1 MDYEKENEKNKNE
14 IKEQES
20 PVTSIKIKEAIAILK
35 KYNVDCKNNKIKKTI
50 NLFLNILDGDRY
62 DKHIGFAKQRNKLL
76 NIIKKI
82 KEIEKIKEPNTDEIQ
97 QINKIIEQ
105 LHNLPIEKDVLQSY
119 DNVIEKIIE
128 FSKGKKSSLYIQCQ
142 KSKID
147 EAIEYFSDYE
157 YMKHMSN
164 SKQDK
169 ISIHFIVPIYII
181 TTIIYHGKL
190 YPNKLPQN
198 TMKIQNFKENTI
210 ALEKPT
216 GTYNKTKNYFIK
228 LVDNIKKKIVT
239 SDIFNTNGFMGSFL
253 KNIVST
259 YDYPGRGTFPTITYK
274 RKVDK
279 TYKIKKF
286 INHMENVFK
295 YLEGIDKIGFSNF
308 LNRGDNIN
316 FKKSFFDAVLN
327 FSNKYKFEFG
337 PLFKNKQSV
346 FFNFHSNLIEKFKL
360 KNSSSRNKRLIKQR
374 KNDIPPPP
382 PSSSIKLPPPPS
394 TTLKNLQQQNKTK
407 RKTPLRVQ
415 TPNLGQKKINNTLS
429 TKKDEFSE
437 EQKKRAMGVTRK
449 LPPIVKTDMS
459 ELKKKAA
466 QWEKNKKNK
475 KNNKPAWNS
484 SGNNGFERG
493 QFYNDGTRMDQGRR
507 RRRRR
512 KYGGNKTK
520 KKKRKKRNTTTNKKK
535 NKKKKYTKR
544 YNKKHN
550 KKRNNKKRYTKKN
563 K

>member
-1 MDYEKENEKNKNE
+1 MDYEKENKKNENE

-20 PVTSIKIKEAIAILK
+20 PVTSIKIKGAIAILK
-35 KYNVDCKNNKIKKTI
+35 KHNVDCKNNRIKKTI

-62 DKHIGFAKQRNKLL
+62 DKYIGFAKQRNKLL
-76 NIIKKI
+76 NIIKKK

-128 FSKGKKSSLYIQCQ
+128 FSKQNLFIQCK

-147 EAIEYFSDYE
+147 EAIKYFSDYE

-198 TMKIQNFKENTI
+198 TIKIQNFKENTI

-228 LVDNIKKKIVT
+228 LVDNSKNKIVT

-295 YLEGIDKIGFSNF
+295 YLEDIDKVGFSNF

-327 FSNKYKFEFG
+327 RSNEYKFEFG
-337 PLFKNKQSV
+337 PLFKNKQSG
-346 FFNFHSNLIEKFKL
+346 FFNFYLHLINKFKL
-360 KNSSSRNKRLIKQR
+360 NNVSSRNKRLIKQR

-382 PSSSIKLPPPPS
+382 PSSSIKPPPPPS
-394 TTLKNLQQQNKTK
+394 TTLKNLQQQQNKTR
-407 RKTPLRVQ
+407 RKPPLRVQ
-415 TPNLGQKKINNTLS
+415 TPNLGQKKINNTHS
-429 TKKDEFSE
+429 TKKKDTPS
-437 EQKKRAMGVTRK
+437 
-449 LPPIVKTDMS
+449 
-459 ELKKKAA
+459 
-466 QWEKNKKNK
+466 
-475 KNNKPAWNS
+475 
-484 SGNNGFERG
+484 
-493 QFYNDGTRMDQGRR
+493 
-507 RRRRR
+507 
-512 KYGGNKTK
+512 
-520 KKKRKKRNTTTNKKK
+520 TTFDI
-535 NKKKKYTKR
+535 
-544 YNKKHN
+544 H
-550 KKRNNKKRYTKKN
+550 
-563 K
+563 

>member
-1 MDYEKENEKNKNE
+1 MDYEKEDEKIKNE

-20 PVTSIKIKEAIAILK
+20 PVTSIKIKGAIAILK

-147 EAIEYFSDYE
+147 EAIEYFSEYE

-337 PLFKNKQSV
+337 PLFKNKQSG

-382 PSSSIKLPPPPS
+382 PSSSIKPPPPPS

-520 KKKRKKRNTTTNKKK
+520 KKKRKKRNTTRNKKK
-535 NKKKKYTKR
+535 NKKKKHTKR